1 MAHYKLTYFN
11 GRGRAEVTKKFKI
24 INWIIVLN
32 DIFFKL
38 SRLILAAAGQ
48 TYEDN
53 RIEKDTWENLK
64 PNTLLGTLPIL
75 EVQDGSNVFVLSQ
88 SIAVGILIWKIL
100 FIQ

>member
-1 MAHYKLTYFN
+1 
-11 GRGRAEVTKKFKI
+11 
-24 INWIIVLN
+24 
-32 DIFFKL
+32 
-38 SRLILAAAGQ
+38 LILAAAGQ

-88 SIAVGILIWKIL
+88 SIAVGILI
-100 FIQ
+100 